1 MAGKVSVHPLETYLA
16 ECRAIRT
23 TGANVAETSYYPALA
38 ALLNEVGR
46 HLKPKVRCFM
56 GLKDQGA
63 GMPDGG
69 LFTESQF
76 AKRADAEPLPGQ
88 MPERGV
94 IEVKPVGTDMKK
106 LTAGEQVARYWT
118 KYRLVLVTDLREF
131 VLLGEDAGKTVVRE
145 RYALASTPR
154 EFWELA
160 QHPRKAADNQGER
173 FVEFLQRV
181 MLHAAPLADP
191 KDVAWFLASYARD
204 ARARTEAGALPTLD
218 ALRSALE
225 QALGLKFEGEKGEH
239 FFRSTLVQTLFY
251 GVFAAWVLWHRAGGK
266 GQFDWH
272 NAQWSL
278 HVPMIRALFEQLAVP
293 SKLQP
298 LGLVEPLELTAAT
311 LNRVARTE
319 FFKRFEDRHAVQY
332 FYEPFLQA
340 FDPELRKQL
349 GVWYTPEEIVRYM
362 VRRVDQVLVSEL
374 GIADGLADPQVYILD
389 PCCGTGAYLVETLA
403 VIGER
408 LKAKGGDALAAQRLK
423 KAMIERVFGFEILP
437 APFVISHLQIG
448 LLLSD
453 LGAPLGEKERAGV
466 YLTNAL
472 TGWEPPKGPKQHL
485 VFPELEAE
493 RDAAEVVKRD
503 KPILVILGNPPYN
516 AFAGVAQGEESDLV
530 EPYKQG
536 LIKEWGIKKFNLDDL
551 YVRFFRL
558 AERRIGE
565 RSSRGIVSF
574 ISNHSWVSEPS
585 FVVLRKN
592 LLDSFDKFWIENMHG
607 NRKISEYAPDGRT
620 SETIFAVPGAS
631 VGIQQGVVISLWV
644 KTGKSG
650 EKKSVL
656 FRDNLTDARAIE
668 RRMRLLSSLEDPGFS
683 SHYTVAGPSS
693 KNRFSFA
700 PSTIDASY
708 LAWPTLVELA
718 KLQPFAGMGEDRKKS
733 LISIDRE
740 QLVRRMRIY
749 CDSSADWDQVRDVVP
764 DLCNDLPGFPARKT
778 RDAVL
783 RRESFDEA
791 RILRFSMRPF
801 DIQWCY
807 YSTISPLWRRA
818 RPDYWNS
825 YEPGTSCLVTRFKGS
840 NADAGSPVAFSRV
853 LCDYHMVPPNASVI
867 PLALRRSDRVKVS
880 NSSQEDFFVRS
891 NPETVSSNLSA
902 RSEGYLRH
910 FGIRDLSNSQ
920 ELIWYHALSICYSS
934 LYLNANADGIRQ
946 DWPRIPLPATKELL
960 AASAELGRTIAAL
973 LDTETSVAGVTSVN
987 IRDELKNI
995 AVISRAGGGTL
1006 DPGKGDLALVAG
1018 WGHAGKGGVTM
1029 PGKGK
1034 LETRAAPEHPAA
1046 LGAKT
1051 HDVYLNGIAYWKN
1064 VPEKVWDYTIGG
1076 YQVMKK
1082 WLSYREHTLLG
1093 RDLTMEEAEYVTEM
1107 ARRIAAILL
1116 MSDALDAN
1124 YLACKEN
1131 TWAWPGS

>member
-1 MAGKVSVHPLETYLA
+1 MAGKVSVHPLETYFA
-16 ECRAIRT
+16 ECRAVRA

-38 ALLNEVGR
+38 TLLNEVGR
-46 HLKPKVRCFM
+46 QLKPKVRCFM

-76 AKRADAEPLPGQ
+76 GKRADAEPLPGQ

-94 IEVKPVGTDMKK
+94 IEVKPVGTDVNK
-106 LTAGEQVARYWT
+106 LAASEQVARYWA

-131 VLLGEDAGKTVVRE
+131 VLLGEDAGRTVVRE
-145 RYALASTPR
+145 RYVLASTPK

-160 QHPRKAADNQGER
+160 QHPRKAADDQGER

-204 ARARTEAGALPTLD
+204 ARARTEAGALPALD

-266 GQFDWH
+266 GRFDWH

-340 FDPELRKQL
+340 FDPELRKHL

-374 GIADGLADPQVYILD
+374 GIADGLADPQVYVLD

-408 LKAKGGDALAAQRLK
+408 LKAKGSDALAAQRLK
-423 KAMIERVFGFEILP
+423 KAMTERVFGFEILP
-437 APFVISHLQIG
+437 APFVVSHLQIG
-448 LLLSD
+448 LLLAG
-453 LGAPLGEKERAGV
+453 LGAPLAENERAGV

-472 TGWEPPKGPKQHL
+472 TGWEPPQEPKQHL

-530 EPYKQG
+530 GPYKQG

-565 RSSRGIVSF
+565 RSPRGVVSF
-574 ISNHSWVSEPS
+574 VSNHSWVSEPS
-585 FVVLRKN
+585 FVVLRKK

-631 VGIQQGVVISLWV
+631 SGIQQGVVISLWV
-644 KTGKSG
+644 KTGKAG
-650 EKKSVL
+650 EKKSLL
-656 FRDNLTDARAIE
+656 FRDDLHDARAAE
-668 RRMRLLSSLEDPGFS
+668 RRAHLVASLDDPQFL
-683 SHYTVAGPSS
+683 SHYGTATPSA
-693 KNRFSFA
+693 KNRFLLRPAETGTNYDDWPKLTDFCEIA
-700 PSTIDASY
+700 PINGLMEKRGGALIDIERDALEQRMRRY
-708 LAWPTLVELA
+708 LNPKVEWIDLRDAIPSLTKDAARFDAKKTRIKVLAAEKFLVE
-718 KLQPFAGMGEDRKKS
+718 R
-733 LISIDRE
+733 
-740 QLVRRMRIY
+740 
-749 CDSSADWDQVRDVVP
+749 
-764 DLCNDLPGFPARKT
+764 
-778 RDAVL
+778 L
-783 RRESFDEA
+783 RRYVV
-791 RILRFSMRPF
+791 RPF
-801 DIQWCY
+801 DNQWCY
-807 YSTISPLWRRA
+807 YSGVRPLWNEPRPGLWGQCWQGNTFLLSRLRSGKFPEGPPMYFTSLLSDDHLLSPDAACFPLRLRDNHRTSDERQGELLVEPDNGDARA
-818 RPDYWNS
+818 
-825 YEPGTSCLVTRFKGS
+825 
-840 NADAGSPVAFSRV
+840 
-853 LCDYHMVPPNASVI
+853 
-867 PLALRRSDRVKVS
+867 
-880 NSSQEDFFVRS
+880 
-891 NPETVSSNLSA
+891 NLSENA
-902 RSEGYLRH
+902 RAYLREA
-910 FGIRDLSNSQ
+910 GIRTLDRDANAAAL
-920 ELIWYHALSICYSS
+920 LWMHALAIGYSPE
-934 LYLNANADGIRQ
+934 YLAENADGIRQ
-946 DWPRIPLPATKELL
+946 DWPRIPLPATKNLL
-960 AASAELGRTIAAL
+960 FASVELGNKIAAL
-973 LDTETSVAGVTSVN
+973 LDTEALVAGVTSGK

-995 AVISRAGGGTL
+995 AVISRLGPRGQRRCDHARQGKTGNARGAGPVGC
-1006 DPGKGDLALVAG
+1006 
-1018 WGHAGKGGVTM
+1018 
-1029 PGKGK
+1029 
-1034 LETRAAPEHPAA
+1034 
-1046 LGAKT
+1046 
-1051 HDVYLNGIAYWKN
+1051 
-1064 VPEKVWDYTIGG
+1064 
-1076 YQVMKK
+1076 
-1082 WLSYREHTLLG
+1082 
-1093 RDLTMEEAEYVTEM
+1093 
-1107 ARRIAAILL
+1107 ARR
-1116 MSDALDAN
+1116 
-1124 YLACKEN
+1124 EN
-1131 TWAWPGS
+1131 TRCVSERDRLLEERSGECLGLHHRRLSGDEEVAVVSRACAARSRPDDGRSRVRHRDGAPHRRDPADVRRA